1 MSGAYHSIH
10 VYDKLAHISY
20 SVSCQSVV
28 INYVSEHQMPH
39 AIDAS
44 HSMPTTYGQSRF
56 YVIKTDWLE
65 TLPVF

>member
-1 MSGAYHSIH
+1 VSGAYHGIH
-10 VYDKLAHISY
+10 VYDKLVH

-56 YVIKTDWLE
+56 YVIETDWLE
-65 TLPVF
+65 TLHVF